1 MTDEIKNIKTTAM
14 YVHIANTYK
23 SKINSLLDDILEE
36 EI

>member
-1 MTDEIKNIKTTAM
+1 MPDKIKNIKTTAM

-23 SKINSLLDDILEE
+23 SKIKSLLDDILEE

>member
-23 SKINSLLDDILEE
+23 SKIDDILEE

>member
-14 YVHIANTYK
+14 YVNIENTYK
-23 SKINSLLDDILEE
+23 SKIKSLLAEIIEE

>member
-14 YVHIANTYK
+14 YVHIANTHK
-23 SKINSLLDDILEE
+23 SKIKSLLDDILEE